1 MLRFSKENLTN
12 ELLMQID
19 KLERI
24 WGFDPDNGT
33 NQLKE
38 NEFDRAIAYGEYR
51 CLTDL
56 FESIRNNTF
65 LNV

>member
-1 MLRFSKENLTN
+1 
-12 ELLMQID
+12 MQID

-56 FESIRNNTF
+56 FESIRDNTF